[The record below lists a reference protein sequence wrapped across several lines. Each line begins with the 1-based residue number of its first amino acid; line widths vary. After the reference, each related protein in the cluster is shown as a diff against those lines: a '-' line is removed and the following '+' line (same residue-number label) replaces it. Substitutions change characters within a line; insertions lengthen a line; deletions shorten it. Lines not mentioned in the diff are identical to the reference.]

1 MTTSTSKTETT
12 MHQTVPRTRKVHRFK
27 GNFKL
32 TDTIGQIK
40 LYSETYYNGKKGVV
54 IEGNAKIMNCFPR
67 VKETTTENIH
77 ETWDDEKLKHARF
90 FKHEEGTLIRV
101 FYSTRG
107 WMVSTQKKLDA
118 FTSKWGSN
126 KSFGEEWVD
135 ALGCEHNTTTSLR
148 EKLNHTDNLLPNFFK
163 TLNKSHQYLF
173 LLRNNAQNR
182 IVCLSPSYPTVYHV
196 GTFKSN
202 VLDVDDSIGINKPDE
217 LSVNTMDD
225 LTREIQTVD
234 ARYSGGFMIR
244 VSEKNPDPKS
254 IIMENVSWQ
263 KMLTP
268 RYQDLQKV
276 RANEPSLKFRYLQVR
291 LDSEMVDKLFALYPE
306 AIPLFN
312 EYEDSLFD
320 IAKYIHQSYIN
331 RFIRREFVT
340 LEREFFSIMRICH
353 EWHKEDRS
361 SNKISLDK
369 VIEVIN
375 TRYDHVLN
383 KMIKVYK
390 LKDEPKQ
397 FKRT

>member
-1 MTTSTSKTETT
+1 MTSTSSNKSSKTT
-12 MHQTVPRTRKVHRFK
+12 MHQTVPRTRKMHRFK

-32 TDTIGQIK
+32 TDSIGHIK
-40 LYSETYYNGKKGVV
+40 LYSEPYPNGKKGIVL
-54 IEGNAKIMNCFPR
+54 EGNAKIMNCFPF

-77 ETWDDEKLKHARF
+77 ERWDDEKLKNARF

-101 FYSTRG
+101 FYSSRG

-135 ALGCEHNTTTSLR
+135 ALGYEHNTTTSLR
-148 EKLNHTDNLLPNFFK
+148 EKLGTGDNILPKFFK
-163 TLNKSHQYLF
+163 TLDKSHQYLF

-182 IVCLSPSYPTVYHV
+182 IVCMSPSYPTVYHV

-202 VLDVDDSIGINKPDE
+202 LLDLDDDIGISKPDE
-217 LSVNTMDD
+217 INVNNMDD
-225 LTREIQTVD
+225 LNREIENVD

-244 VSEKNPDPKS
+244 LREKKKDPKDVL
-254 IIMENVSWQ
+254 ENDSWE

-268 RYQDLQKV
+268 RYVDLQKV
-276 RANEPSLKFRYLQVR
+276 RANEPSLKFRYLQLR
-291 LDSEMVDKLFALYPE
+291 LDTDMVDKLYALYPD

-312 EYEDSLFD
+312 EYEDTLFD

-390 LKDEPKQ
+390 LRNES
-397 FKRT
+397 T